1 MASLIDYDRVSGTFS
16 NWRAYSYQS
25 PDQVTV
31 GTHFM
36 GISSVEKGV
45 YTLSGSGYVSGEIV
59 SSGLATVV
67 RQTDGS
73 FGDMAWVDLAPPES
87 VTGVDGLP
95 SANSVYGNAVVG
107 IVLGESGSA
116 SYQAE
121 VNVGFQPS
129 NVISGNR
136 GNGVTIAGGADNVV
150 AMNLIGTAFSG
161 QAAVPNLANGVL
173 VTGGASGNMIG
184 GKASAANDPT
194 GGVFVRPPQGN
205 LISGNRAN
213 GVLINGG
220 ATANTLA
227 GNFVGTTA
235 SGNAALGN
243 AADGV
248 AIVGASG
255 NSLLGTTFRQ
265 SPFVFYN
272 VLSGNGG
279 NGLRITNSNDTTV
292 QANFTGVGADNATV
306 VANGGDGI
314 LVNGTS
320 ARTIVGGPIPLG
332 NVNSGNNRYGIEVA
346 GKASGFVAFNS
357 FVGMVAFGG
366 AAPNRLDGVRITATG
381 GDNTIRTCLVA
392 GNYGN
397 GIVIGGKATGV
408 TIEDTAAGT
417 NAAILYAIPNYG
429 SGLVITDDAH
439 GNAIGGFQPSVETKV
454 HLSGNLRYGL
464 EITGKARNNRIFNS
478 VIGAGFVPTD
488 PIPNAL
494 GGIFVGPGT
503 TGTILGGTQPFM
515 ANRILTNTGAG
526 LTISGSSGNVVLGN
540 EIRGNLLDGITLV
553 AATGNTIGAPGAGN
567 AIVSN
572 GRNGIQA
579 AGNLR
584 GTMIAANSI
593 IDSGVNGLLL
603 NAATDL
609 LVGGSLAGA
618 GNGIVTSAGYG
629 LLAVGDCSRTRVIRN
644 RIAQNALGDVDLSS
658 ATGITYVP

>member
-1 MASLIDYDRVSGTFS
+1 
-16 NWRAYSYQS
+16 
-25 PDQVTV
+25 
-31 GTHFM
+31 
-36 GISSVEKGV
+36 
-45 YTLSGSGYVSGEIV
+45 
-59 SSGLATVV
+59 
-67 RQTDGS
+67 
-73 FGDMAWVDLAPPES
+73 
-87 VTGVDGLP
+87 
-95 SANSVYGNAVVG
+95 
-107 IVLGESGSA
+107 
-116 SYQAE
+116 
-121 VNVGFQPS
+121 
-129 NVISGNR
+129 
-136 GNGVTIAGGADNVV
+136 
-150 AMNLIGTAFSG
+150 
-161 QAAVPNLANGVL
+161 
-173 VTGGASGNMIG
+173 
-184 GKASAANDPT
+184 
-194 GGVFVRPPQGN
+194 
-205 LISGNRAN
+205 
-213 GVLINGG
+213 
-220 ATANTLA
+220 
-227 GNFVGTTA
+227 
-235 SGNAALGN
+235 
-243 AADGV
+243 
-248 AIVGASG
+248 
-255 NSLLGTTFRQ
+255 
-265 SPFVFYN
+265 
-272 VLSGNGG
+272 
-279 NGLRITNSNDTTV
+279 
-292 QANFTGVGADNATV
+292 